1 MDWGA
6 QMVKLATVAAA
17 SLVVGALILF
27 RANSP
32 VIEGAPIAPIAGRNA
47 NRLDVGER
55 IPNCWHTAWRNYD
68 SACGYGVQWPVGAA
82 RKISELAGDRPLVGN
97 AE

>member
-1 MDWGA
+1 
-6 QMVKLATVAAA
+6 MVKLATIAAA
-17 SLVVGALILF
+17 SLVVGALILL

-32 VIEGAPIAPIAGRNA
+32 VTEGAPIAWRNA

-97 AE
+97 AD

>member
-1 MDWGA
+1 
-6 QMVKLATVAAA
+6 MVKLATIAAA
-17 SLVVGALILF
+17 SLVVGALILL

-32 VIEGAPIAPIAGRNA
+32 VTEGTPIAGRNA

-55 IPNCWHTAWRNYD
+55 ITNCSHTAWRNYD

-82 RKISELAGDRPLVGN
+82 RKISEVAGDRPLVGN
-97 AE
+97 TD